1 MGMSVF
7 DDLGSINSEMPFNAV
22 GGFVETKTL
31 GLHTSITGVF
41 HRLGVN
47 DEQGRPVRFFFT
59 CVRTCSCKTLINSSN
74 TPATRH

>member
-1 MGMSVF
+1 
-7 DDLGSINSEMPFNAV
+7 
-22 GGFVETKTL
+22 
-31 GLHTSITGVF
+31 
-41 HRLGVN
+41 LGVN